1 MIDGLG
7 KALSGPTEEKR
18 KKKMRKLKKKKKKR
32 GAGIRLARQRR
43 SH

>member
-1 MIDGLG
+1 MTNGLG
-7 KALSGPTEEKR
+7 KALDGPTEEKR